1 MTLRWEKLYP
11 RKYQSDAAL
20 RACNAN
26 ARGVWMEL
34 ICIMYQSSPKGYLC
48 QPNRITDR
56 LTDSVILRLSGLLE
70 NEYRD
75 GIEELERNGVFSR
88 TEHGVI
94 YCRHIV
100 EESRKSA
107 INAENGALG
116 GNPRL
121 TGGLTEPDNRT
132 DEKSDKPRIKRL
144 DIRDKREN
152 KEKESIKKE
161 PDMTAPVSTPTPAP
175 AVLDNHGKW
184 GSGRSRNEPD
194 HKPKEPKKRYGGGD
208 RVTLTETEFN
218 RLIEDYGMEP
228 VRRQIE
234 ALDLYLGKISPKK
247 ARDNYYDHNLTIRS
261 WFNKD
266 GAKKQEQQADI
277 DRREHAAAEEYERTK
292 RKLIEKFN
300 KENGIE
306 TAAGGRTYEPTPD
319 EVQTAIDDF
328 NGAGSGHEQ
337 ENDGGGDDPA

>member
-1 MTLRWEKLYP
+1 MATILWEKLYP
-11 RKYQSDAAL
+11 RKWQSDAAL

-88 TEHGVI
+88 TEHGVV

-121 TGGLTEPDNRT
+121 IGGLTEPDNRNG
-132 DEKSDKPRIKRL
+132 EKSDKPRIKRL

-161 PDMTAPVSTPTPAP
+161 ETAPSSTTTTAP
-175 AVLDNHGKW
+175 ADSGKNER
-184 GSGRSRNEPD
+184 GSGRRPEEPD
-194 HKPKEPKKRYGGGD
+194 TKPTKEPKKRYGGGD
-208 RVTLTETEFN
+208 RVLLTETEFN

-247 ARDNYYDHNLTIRS
+247 ARDNYHDHNLTIRS
-261 WFNKD
+261 WFNRD
-266 GAKKQEQQADI
+266 GAKKQERQADI
-277 DRREHAAAEEYERTK
+277 DRRERAANEEYERTK

-300 KENGIE
+300 KEHGIE
-306 TAAGGRTYEPTPD
+306 PNSRTYEPTPD

-328 NGAGSGHEQ
+328 TGAGGSHEP

>member
-1 MTLRWEKLYP
+1 MVTLRWEKLYP

-100 EESRKSA
+100 EEARKSA

-121 TGGLTEPDNRT
+121 TGGLTELDNRT
-132 DEKSDKPRIKRL
+132 GEKSDKPRIKSKELRV
-144 DIRDKREN
+144 KREN

-161 PDMTAPVSTPTPAP
+161 PKATAPEAPAP
-175 AVLDNHGKW
+175 AVLQNQK
-184 GSGRSRNEPD
+184 PD
-194 HKPKEPKKRYGGGD
+194 PKPTKEPKKRYGGGD

-247 ARDNYYDHNLTIRS
+247 ARDNYHDHNLTIRS
-261 WFNKD
+261 WFNRD
-266 GAKKQEQQADI
+266 GAKKQERQVDI
-277 DRREHAAAEEYERTK
+277 DRRERDNAEEYERTK
-292 RKLIEKFN
+292 RKLIERFN
-300 KENGIE
+300 LEHGIE
-306 TAAGGRTYEPTPD
+306 PNSRTYEPTPD

-328 NGAGSGHEQ
+328 TGTAGGDHEP
-337 ENDGGGDDPA
+337 ENDGGGDDPE